1 MCSAVAAAERR
12 AMWDLAFESLTAQS
26 GLILSV
32 VITVG
37 ALADIDVVRL
47 LCVCGAS
54 VVGLIVGGLER
65 EDDDGT
71 EGGVSSPR
79 GFAYDRPRLNDGGWY
94 VTPNSGS

>member
-1 MCSAVAAAERR
+1 
-12 AMWDLAFESLTAQS
+12 MWDLAFESLTAQS
-26 GLILSV
+26 GRILSV

-54 VVGLIVGGLER
+54 VVGLLVGLVR
-65 EDDDGT
+65 EDGDGT
-71 EGGVSSPR
+71 EGGVSSPSR
-79 GFAYDRPRLNDGGWY
+79 FAYDRPRLNDGGWY